1 MLVVVLKKY
10 IILSSILYVS
20 LFIMR
25 KSVESIKPIAEFYK
39 IRSVL
44 YGVKNW
50 ESVTLRFIYTEIAC
64 LVEAL
69 SIVLFYM
76 LMSLA
81 INIEGIIEA
90 FTLFIVYISIVIP
103 IRIKSVLIHTNYPSS
118 LFLLNM
124 IFFIFMMLI
133 AFFILFISE
142 THFT

>member
-1 MLVVVLKKY
+1 MLIVVLKKY

-25 KSVESIKPIAEFYK
+25 KCVESIKPIAEFYK
-39 IRSVL
+39 TRSVL

-50 ESVTLRFIYTEIAC
+50 ESGTLKFIYIQIAS
-64 LVEAL
+64 LIEAL

-81 INIEGIIEA
+81 INIEGLIEA

-103 IRIKSVLIHTNYPSS
+103 VRIKTVLIYTNYPSS

-124 IFFIFMMLI
+124 ILYIFMMLI
-133 AFFILFISE
+133 AFFVLFISE